1 MAPQTPEELAAA
13 IEADGI
19 EFLFAMFVDL
29 HGKPCAKLVPVSAL
43 DEMLN
48 GGAGFAGYAACPMGQ
63 TPADPDLI
71 AVPDISSYTP
81 MPWRPGL
88 AIVMCDPHVD
98 GKPWPYAP
106 RVILKNA
113 LADLAARGMSL
124 NAGAEPEY
132 FLVRKTAADGITVA
146 DELDDAGLPCYD
158 AKGLTRSYA
167 FLTTLSKTMNSLGWS
182 NYANDHEDGNG
193 QFEQNFKYADALITA
208 DRVIIFRYMVHALAQ
223 EAGMLATFMPKP
235 FKDRTGTGLHL
246 HLSLWDGEGSTPL
259 FHDDHDPRK
268 LGLSRL
274 AYQFIGGVL
283 EHAAGLTAVACP
295 TVNSYKRVSA
305 GAPLSGAAW
314 APGFVTYG
322 GNNRTQMIRVP
333 DSGRIEVR
341 VVDGLANPYLALTA
355 LLAAGIDGI
364 DKNLEPGEPNRE
376 NLFDLD
382 VSAVRGRGITQ
393 LPGTLAEAA
402 AALAADGVLREAF
415 GKVPGGE
422 YVDYYATVKRAE
434 FAEYHAEVSPW
445 EVRRYLTA

>member
-1 MAPQTPEELAAA
+1 
-13 IEADGI
+13 
-19 EFLFAMFVDL
+19 
-29 HGKPCAKLVPVSAL
+29 
-43 DEMLN
+43 
-48 GGAGFAGYAACPMGQ
+48 
-63 TPADPDLI
+63 
-71 AVPDISSYTP
+71 
-81 MPWRPGL
+81 
-88 AIVMCDPHVD
+88 
-98 GKPWPYAP
+98 
-106 RVILKNA
+106 
-113 LADLAARGMSL
+113 
-124 NAGAEPEY
+124 
-132 FLVRKTAADGITVA
+132 
-146 DELDDAGLPCYD
+146 
-158 AKGLTRSYA
+158 
-167 FLTTLSKTMNSLGWS
+167 
-182 NYANDHEDGNG
+182 
-193 QFEQNFKYADALITA
+193 
-208 DRVIIFRYMVHALAQ
+208 
-223 EAGMLATFMPKP
+223 MLATFMPKP

-246 HLSLWDGEGSTPL
+246 HLSLWDLEGNTPL

-268 LGLSRL
+268 LGLSGL

-364 DKNLEPGEPNRE
+364 DRNLEPGEPNRE
-376 NLFDLD
+376 NLFDME
-382 VSAVRGRGITQ
+382 VSAVRERGITQ
-393 LPGTLAEAA
+393 LPATLAEAA